1 MAEMTDAHKRNFEN
15 VYVCQTCN
23 ATNRC
28 SSGKPHKCRKCNGA
42 RFRPKKKRRK
52 ASA

>member
-1 MAEMTDAHKRNFEN
+1 MAEMTDAHKRNFLN

-23 ATNRC
+23 ATMRS
-28 SSGKPHKCRKCNGA
+28 SSGKPKKCRKCNGS

-52 ASA
+52 AAA